1 LKDPWDLERD
11 PLTARREG
19 DASPFEAFVRSS
31 TATFLAFF
39 GRLGASAAE
48 AEDLVQDLFLKLFRY
63 SETYEPQGRFG
74 AYAFRVARNAWI
86 DRGRRR
92 ASRPAEAAGSM
103 GVEEESP
110 EQVSGVEEPGV
121 RLARHEEAEAL
132 RAALAE
138 LPDKHRLVFELG
150 ILQELPYAD
159 ISAALEIPVGT
170 VKSRMFHAVRKL
182 REALGE
188 DA

>member
-1 LKDPWDLERD
+1 M
-11 PLTARREG
+11 
-19 DASPFEAFVRSS
+19 
-31 TATFLAFF
+31 
-39 GRLGASAAE
+39 GANDE
-48 AEDLVQDLFLKLFRY
+48 
-63 SETYEPQGRFG
+63 
-74 AYAFRVARNAWI
+74 
-86 DRGRRR
+86 
-92 ASRPAEAAGSM
+92 
-103 GVEEESP
+103 
-110 EQVSGVEEPGV
+110 
-121 RLARHEEAEAL
+121 L

>member
-11 PLTARREG
+11 PLTALREG
-19 DASPFEAFVRSS
+19 DAGPFEAFVGSA
-31 TATFLAFF
+31 TANFIAFF
-39 GRLGASAAE
+39 GRLGASPAE

-63 SETYEPQGRFG
+63 SETYEPQGRFS

-92 ASRPAEAAGSM
+92 ASRPPDAAGSV
-103 GVEEESP
+103 GVEDEAP
-110 EQVSGVEEPGV
+110 EQMSRMEEPGEG
-121 RLARHEEAEAL
+121 LARHEEAEAL

-159 ISAALEIPVGT
+159 ISEALEIPVGT